1 LCIMLNTML
10 VGLSGSIAS
19 SPLGLLI
26 LGGLLGWASYEGWR
40 RWSRTGG
47 IPGALLQAVKGDR
60 ARALRLLAHARE
72 RNPGKSERWCVEKV
86 LYELERDGAGCGR
99 GRGLG
104 FQWPGWLRF

>member
-1 LCIMLNTML
+1 M
-10 VGLSGSIAS
+10 
-19 SPLGLLI
+19 

-40 RWSRTGG
+40 RWSRTAG

-72 RNPGKSERWCVEKV
+72 RNPGKSERWCLEKV

-99 GRGLG
+99 GRSTG
-104 FQWPGWLRF
+104 FQMPSWLRF